1 MSAIIYTIAKNS
13 ELTEPK
19 ISFFIFVLEEGQKV
33 RELLR
38 NLPISRGTDFKETP
52 PHIDS
57 DVTYEEPV

>member
-13 ELTEPK
+13 ELTGTK

-38 NLPISRGTDFKETP
+38 NLPISRGTDFKETRRTLN
-52 PHIDS
+52 S
-57 DVTYEEPV
+57 DVTYEVPV